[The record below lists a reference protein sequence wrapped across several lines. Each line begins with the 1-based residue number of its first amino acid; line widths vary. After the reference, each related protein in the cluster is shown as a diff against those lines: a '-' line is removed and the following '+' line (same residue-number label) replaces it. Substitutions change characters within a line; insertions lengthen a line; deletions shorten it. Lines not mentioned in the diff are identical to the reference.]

1 MIVTHDDLKALRYCN
16 KGTRD
21 FFKRHNLDWS
31 EFIVNGLHETQF
43 IKTGDAMALQ
53 LVEFTRGRR
62 NGGQ

>member
-31 EFIVNGLHETQF
+31 DFVKNGISEEQL
-43 IKTGDAMALQ
+43 INTGDARALQ
-53 LVEFTRGRR
+53 TVEFARERVD
-62 NGGQ
+62 GQ